1 MYVVFTH
8 PPTIRPKD
16 LVIVVLQIRQFIEV
30 ENAISWQI
38 CFWGEQSLVTL
49 DSKVNWKPYQES

>member
-30 ENAISWQI
+30 EKMQFHGKFVFGASR
-38 CFWGEQSLVTL
+38 V
-49 DSKVNWKPYQES
+49 